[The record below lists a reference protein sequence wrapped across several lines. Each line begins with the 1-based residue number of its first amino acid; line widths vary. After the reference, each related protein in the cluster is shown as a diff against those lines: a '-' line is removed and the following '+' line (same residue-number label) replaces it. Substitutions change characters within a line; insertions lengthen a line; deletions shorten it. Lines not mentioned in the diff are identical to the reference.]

1 MAINAQDILDTLAN
15 SVTHSTLTPGA
26 AANAGASAKGQ
37 EVNAYAKAMK
47 IVKQN
52 TTFINNQSG
61 TDTAAGDAIEEIF
74 FSHQY
79 QSASPYSK
87 SGTGSYTGN
96 VVAGNNTANG
106 FNALF
111 LANAIDQFR
120 QVDSAGASPISAG
133 TDINSTHYQLTQ
145 AQGSSN
151 MTITLL
157 DSEAA
162 TPTAT
167 SGVSFQFRTRGGG
180 TAAAG
185 LKLGT
190 TEIGR
195 ATSAT
200 TLTLDSGAT
209 LGMTNDIE
217 ATLYLYAINNGGTI
231 ELGVINGQQLDES
244 ILHTSTALDGTADSA
259 STLYSD
265 TARTTLA
272 VRLIGRMRIT
282 MNAVGTYDEDPT
294 ELAIIGV
301 GSSGGSGELASGEKI
316 YWQDTNQFIQ
326 GDTTS
331 ITIESDDTLTINSD
345 TLASINSDTKNQ
357 LTAPTT
363 NVISTTAVDA
373 NTPSF
378 IIRNS
383 TGSKP
388 VVTIQNDANDAS
400 GPILRLTNNRSAD
413 GQDNDQA
420 GLIEFRSKDDGT
432 PSEAIYVQQFAN
444 VADASASTKDGLWT
458 LQVMSNNTLTNRLI
472 ANSSGVAVTGT
483 LNISGDMTVSGTT
496 TTVDSTVTTYV
507 DPMIELQTAVG
518 GGAPGTETTK
528 DVGLLMNYHNGS
540 AAKQAFAGFDDNL
553 EKFIFV
559 ADATE
564 SGTQV
569 ISGTA
574 GTIHANFT
582 VPDDGTI
589 GSATDSDA
597 IAIASSGVVTFSQSP
612 VIGGATPKLTIGDAG
627 AEDTMLVFDGNA
639 TDVRLGIDD
648 GTDVFEIGTGTT
660 HGSTIAISI
669 NTSQVCTFAQ
679 APVFTSGLGATS
691 FTGAITPNASGTIDI
706 GSGTA
711 EFNDIYLADSSVIKF
726 GNDQEITL
734 THNADKGLTL
744 KHAATADDKFPTF
757 TLAAGDTDMAVN
769 DVIGAIDF
777 VAPDEGSATD
787 AILTAGSLRVI
798 SEGDFSASN
807 NAAKMSFML
816 GSSAAAAEV
825 ASLSSA
831 GVLTTTTLSAGTI
844 TETSARELKENI
856 TPMSNSLDKIMALQG
871 VNFDWKDGRG
881 GKQIGLI
888 ADDVADVVPEV
899 VQFNHSSPTS
909 LQYSKMV
916 ALLIEGMKEQQT
928 EIDKLKKLVS
938 KSK

>member
-79 QSASPYSK
+79 QSASPYTK

-540 AAKQAFAGFDDNL
+540 AAKQAFAGFDDDL
-553 EKFIFV
+553 EKFIFI

-612 VIGGATPKLTIGDAG
+612 VIGGTTPKLTIGDAG

-777 VAPDEGSATD
+777 VAPDEGTGTD

-899 VQFNHSSPTS
+899 VQFNHTSPTS